1 MEMNATFIW
10 DVILA
15 IFIPVAI
22 LVVRGMSTRL
32 EKTEDLL
39 ARTRE
44 EYITKI
50 EVREDMKQLMDAIN
64 RLDAKIDSYMKDRWP
79 DA

>member
-1 MEMNATFIW
+1 MEMSATFIW

-22 LVVRGMSTRL
+22 LVVRGLNTRL

-64 RLDAKIDSYMKDRWP
+64 RLDAKIDSYMKKG
-79 DA
+79 

>member
-22 LVVRGMSTRL
+22 LVVRGMSNRL

-44 EYITKI
+44 EYMTKI

-64 RLDAKIDSYMKDRWP
+64 RLDAKIDSYMKKS
-79 DA
+79 

>member
-22 LVVRGMSTRL
+22 LVVRGISNRL

-64 RLDAKIDSYMKDRWP
+64 RLDAKIDSYMKNS
-79 DA
+79 

>member
-22 LVVRGMSTRL
+22 LVVRGISSRL

-64 RLDAKIDSYMKDRWP
+64 RLDAKIDSYMKDR
-79 DA
+79 

>member
-15 IFIPVAI
+15 IFIPVGI
-22 LVVRGMSTRL
+22 LVVRGISNRL

-64 RLDAKIDSYMKDRWP
+64 RLDAKIDSYMKGK
-79 DA
+79 

>member
-22 LVVRGMSTRL
+22 LVVRGISNRL

-64 RLDAKIDSYMKDRWP
+64 RLDAKIDSYMKKG
-79 DA
+79 

>member
-1 MEMNATFIW
+1 MDMNATFIW

-22 LVVRGMSTRL
+22 LVVRGLNTRL

-64 RLDAKIDSYMKDRWP
+64 RLDAKIDSYMKKS
-79 DA
+79 

>member
-22 LVVRGMSTRL
+22 LVVRGISNRL

-64 RLDAKIDSYMKDRWP
+64 RLDAKIDSYMKDR
-79 DA
+79 

>member
-22 LVVRGMSTRL
+22 LVVRGMSNRL

-64 RLDAKIDSYMKDRWP
+64 RLDAKIDSYMKDK
-79 DA
+79 

>member
-64 RLDAKIDSYMKDRWP
+64 RLDAKIDSYMKDRP
-79 DA
+79 

>member
-64 RLDAKIDSYMKDRWP
+64 RLDAKIDSYMKDR
-79 DA
+79 

>member
-1 MEMNATFIW
+1 MEVNATFIW

-15 IFIPVAI
+15 IFIPVGI
-22 LVVRGMSTRL
+22 LVVRGISARL

-50 EVREDMKQLMDAIN
+50 EVREDMKQLMDALN
-64 RLDAKIDSYMKDRWP
+64 RLDAKIDSYMKKS
-79 DA
+79 

>member
-1 MEMNATFIW
+1 MDATFIW

-50 EVREDMKQLMDAIN
+50 EVREDMKQLMDALN
-64 RLDAKIDSYMKDRWP
+64 RLDAKIDSYMKKGL
-79 DA
+79 

>member
-64 RLDAKIDSYMKDRWP
+64 RLDAKIDSYMKKS
-79 DA
+79 

>member
-22 LVVRGMSTRL
+22 LVVRGISSRL

-64 RLDAKIDSYMKDRWP
+64 RLDAKIDSYMKKS
-79 DA
+79 

>member
-22 LVVRGMSTRL
+22 LVVRGMSNRL

-64 RLDAKIDSYMKDRWP
+64 RLDAKIDSYMKDRP
-79 DA
+79 

>member
-1 MEMNATFIW
+1 MEVNATFIW

-15 IFIPVAI
+15 IFIPVGI
-22 LVVRGMSTRL
+22 LVVRGISARL

-50 EVREDMKQLMDAIN
+50 EVREDMKQLMDA
-64 RLDAKIDSYMKDRWP
+64 LTA
-79 DA
+79 

>member
-22 LVVRGMSTRL
+22 LVVRGISSRL

-64 RLDAKIDSYMKDRWP
+64 RLDAKIDSYMKNS
-79 DA
+79 

>member
-64 RLDAKIDSYMKDRWP
+64 RLDAKIDSYMKNS
-79 DA
+79 

>member
-22 LVVRGMSTRL
+22 LVVRGMSNRL

-64 RLDAKIDSYMKDRWP
+64 RLDAKIDSYMKDR
-79 DA
+79 

>member
-1 MEMNATFIW
+1 MNATFIW

-22 LVVRGMSTRL
+22 LVVRGMSNRL

-44 EYITKI
+44 EYMTKI

-64 RLDAKIDSYMKDRWP
+64 RLDAKIDSYMKKS
-79 DA
+79 

>member
-22 LVVRGMSTRL
+22 LVVRGMSNRL

>member
-22 LVVRGMSTRL
+22 LVVRGMSNRL

-44 EYITKI
+44 EYMTKI

-64 RLDAKIDSYMKDRWP
+64 RLDAKIDSYMKKD
-79 DA
+79 